1 MNDDIKRN
9 LKIFDKE
16 LAKQNLSRRDAL
28 KLLGLTTSTTLFG
41 ATQAQSSTEIKATN
55 NAEVKIVIVGGGLAG
70 ISTASRL
77 CNILSNADITV
88 IEPNKNSVSY
98 QPGNTFIGG
107 GIYQKEDVMYDTK
120 DFIPSGV
127 KMVRAKATD
136 FDPDNDTLAT
146 STGEVISYDFLVVA
160 AGLVFDF
167 TKIKGLEAIGE
178 NYTLGKSDKL
188 QDVLKDSG
196 ASTIYN
202 VDSAVQTWKNM
213 QKTIKEAKDGK
224 KVNAVFTHPHTAIKC
239 GGAPKKIMY
248 LMNSRLE
255 EAGVEAKKNTTMS
268 FYPNADKL
276 FGVKEY
282 ADAITEQFK
291 KRDFKWNFNHNL
303 IEVDLKNKVA
313 IFDNHWEEKGEYDDD
328 LEEYDMITK
337 HRNVEVPYDFLHIA
351 PPAKA
356 PDEIGKS
363 KIGSGKGWVPVN
375 KETLQHVSYKNIFSL
390 GDIAA
395 VPLGKTGGSVRKQYK
410 VLCDNLISAIEG
422 EKLEAKYDG
431 YTVCPIITSIGT
443 VMMAEFDYTMKP
455 TPSFPLDPT
464 KERYIWWL
472 LKAYIL
478 KPMTQYGMLS
488 GRI

>member
-1 MNDDIKRN
+1 MNNEIKRN

-28 KLLGLTTSTTLFG
+28 KLLGLTSSATLFG
-41 ATQAQSSTEIKATN
+41 TTHAQASAELKAMSN
-55 NAEVKIVIVGGGLAG
+55 VEVKIVIVGGGLAG

-77 CNILSNADITV
+77 SNMLSNAHITV
-88 IEPNKNSVSY
+88 IEPNQKSVSY

-107 GIYQKEDVMYDTK
+107 GIYSKDDVMYDTNH
-120 DFIPSGV
+120 FIPDGV
-127 KMVRAKATD
+127 EMIWEKATE
-136 FDPDNDTLAT
+136 FDPDNDRLTT
-146 STGEVISYDFLVVA
+146 STGKIISYDFLVVA

-167 TKIKGLEAIGE
+167 TKIKGLEAIGD
-178 NYTLGKSDKL
+178 NYTLGDSQKL
-188 QDVLKDSG
+188 QETLKDSG

-202 VDSAVQTWKNM
+202 VDSAVQTWTNM
-213 QKTIKEAKDGK
+213 QKTIEKAKNGQ

-255 EAGVEAKKNTTMS
+255 EAGIEAKKNTTMS

-282 ADAITEQFK
+282 EDAIIEQFK

-313 IFDNHWEEKGEYDDD
+313 IFDNHWEEKGEYDAD
-328 LEEYDMITK
+328 LEEFDMIKK
-337 HRNVEVPYDFLHIA
+337 HKNVLIPYDFLHIA

-363 KIGSGKGWVPVN
+363 KIGSGKGWIPVD
-375 KETLQHVSYKNIFSL
+375 KETLQHVSYKNIFSI

-395 VPLGKTGGSVRKQYK
+395 VPIGKTGGSVRKQYK